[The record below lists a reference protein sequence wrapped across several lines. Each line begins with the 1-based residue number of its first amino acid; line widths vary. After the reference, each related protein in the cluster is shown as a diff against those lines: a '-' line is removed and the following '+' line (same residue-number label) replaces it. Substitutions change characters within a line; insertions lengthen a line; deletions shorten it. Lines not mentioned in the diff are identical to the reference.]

1 MAPVNA
7 FAMISH
13 LILQTYW
20 APIST
25 DNQAVDAKR
34 PAIKNGCKKQC
45 SENKKC
51 CHFGV
56 RAVKTWEDAQV
67 YEQDAG
73 MANEVHM
80 AWQVNG
86 PEKAKDFK
94 PVTWCAYEKCDAGG
108 KTLELKTE
116 GLKKKLNIEWFKKI
130 GSAAE
135 TTVVPIEEVSGED
148 GSSFYVLVILFKHGF
163 KIFDKTGTEVF
174 KKEVVTGNML
184 TDLKEVKDRG
194 DAAMWLKAW
203 VCGLFGKGAP
213 VAKIHL
219 HADEEGSVSS
229 KQCVDHPVESVGDG
243 AAAKA
248 LVKAK
253 LDAAGKTWSVAPARA
268 GDSRGIAFASI
279 ACAVFASVSLTY
291 VVLVKNSRLQ
301 VSVEE

>member
-1 MAPVNA
+1 MPHVNA
-7 FAMISH
+7 FAMMSH

-20 APIST
+20 APISKQNT
-25 DNQAVDAKR
+25 AVEANR
-34 PAIKNGCKKQC
+34 PWVKKGCKKQC

-67 YEQDAG
+67 YEQDDE
-73 MANEVHM
+73 MAKEVHM

-94 PVTWCAYEKCDAGG
+94 PVTWCAYGKCDAGG

-116 GLKKKLNIEWFKKI
+116 GLKTKLNIDWFKKS

-135 TTVVPIEEVSGED
+135 TTVVPIEKVSGED

-163 KIFDKTGTEVF
+163 KIFDKTGKEVF
-174 KKEVVTGNML
+174 KKLVTDGNML
-184 TDLKEVKDRG
+184 QNLKEVKDQG

-203 VCGLFGKGAP
+203 VCGLFEKGAP
-213 VAKIHL
+213 MAKINL

-229 KQCVDHPVESVGDG
+229 KQCVDPVESVGDE
-243 AAAKA
+243 AAAQE

-268 GDSRGIAFASI
+268 GNSRGIAFASI